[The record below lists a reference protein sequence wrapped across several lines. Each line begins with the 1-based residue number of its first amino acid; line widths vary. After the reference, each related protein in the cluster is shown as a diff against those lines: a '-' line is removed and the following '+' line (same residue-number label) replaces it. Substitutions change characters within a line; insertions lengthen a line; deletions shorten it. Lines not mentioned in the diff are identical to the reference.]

1 MSSIVARLLKAVI
14 ALVAILAALAAAYWL
29 VRDRAPVGGGGEAS
43 SRLERGGAL
52 VASIRSDPTGY
63 NRYVDTSAAGDLLS
77 ILLHARLVRV
87 NRATDE
93 LEPGLAESWTL
104 SADGLTYT
112 LKLRNGVQ
120 FSDGTPFTSADVLF
134 TARALYDPKVGSA
147 LSHPLHVGDRP
158 LVFEAPD
165 PATVVI
171 RFPQPFA
178 PGLRLLESFPIYP
191 RHKLEAA
198 LKEGRF
204 RRAWQVGTPLS
215 DVVGL
220 GPFVLSQHAP
230 GERVVFARNPH
241 YWKRDASGA
250 QLPYLDQLT
259 IVITPDQNTE
269 ALRLQSGDTDLMVN
283 ADIRP
288 EDFARFRS
296 AADAGRL
303 RLLEVGTGVDPNFL
317 WFNLGDPS
325 PRRALFKE
333 TAFRQAIS
341 YAVDRNAIVNTV
353 YLGAAVAV
361 HGPITPGNKNWY
373 SNAVPT
379 YSYDPARAKTL
390 LASLGLTDRDGDGM
404 LEDREGTPVRFSIL
418 TQRAHTVR
426 ERTTAVI
433 QEHLRQ
439 VGLAVDVVTFDPPG
453 LFERFGKK
461 DYDAIYFSLQANAF
475 DPALNTDF
483 WTSGG
488 QNHLWNPRQATP
500 ATEWERRIDEL
511 MARQA
516 AAPTL
521 TERQQIF
528 LEVQKIFGEELPG
541 IYFVAPR
548 VTIAV
553 SRKVANP
560 QPSLLIPQLFWSADT
575 LAVAR

>member
-1 MSSIVARLLKAVI
+1 
-14 ALVAILAALAAAYWL
+14 
-29 VRDRAPVGGGGEAS
+29 
-43 SRLERGGAL
+43 
-52 VASIRSDPTGY
+52 
-63 NRYVDTSAAGDLLS
+63 
-77 ILLHARLVRV
+77 
-87 NRATDE
+87 
-93 LEPGLAESWTL
+93 
-104 SADGLTYT
+104 
-112 LKLRNGVQ
+112 
-120 FSDGTPFTSADVLF
+120 
-134 TARALYDPKVGSA
+134 
-147 LSHPLHVGDRP
+147 
-158 LVFEAPD
+158 
-165 PATVVI
+165 
-171 RFPQPFA
+171 
-178 PGLRLLESFPIYP
+178 
-191 RHKLEAA
+191 
-198 LKEGRF
+198 
-204 RRAWQVGTPLS
+204 
-215 DVVGL
+215 
-220 GPFVLSQHAP
+220 
-230 GERVVFARNPH
+230 VVFARNPH

-333 TAFRQAIS
+333 KAFRQAIS

-404 LEDREGTPVRFSIL
+404 LEDRQGTPVRFSIL

-439 VGLAVDVVTFDPPG
+439 VGIAVDVVTFDPQG
-453 LFERFGKK
+453 IFERFGKK

-483 WTSGG
+483 WTSRG

-541 IYFVAPR
+541 IYFVTPR